1 MIRLDE
7 HTAPILACIHAE
19 SIDPPWSEASFRS
32 LLRLPT
38 VVGLAHSDFSAFI
51 LLSVIE
57 DEAEILTF
65 ATQQEFRRQG
75 RGRSLLKECL
85 NYLFKQKVEN
95 FFLEVNENNFAA
107 IGLYEQLD
115 FKKYGVRESYYINS
129 NKQVS
134 NALLM
139 RRDGIK

>member
-7 HTAPILACIHAE
+7 HTAPILARIHAE
-19 SIDPPWSEASFRS
+19 SVDPPWSEASFRS

-38 VVGLAHSDFSAFI
+38 ILGLAYSDFSAFI

-65 ATQQEFRRQG
+65 ATQKEFRRQG
-75 RGRSLLKECL
+75 RGLSLLKECL
-85 NYLFKQKVEN
+85 NYLFRQKVEK

-115 FKKYGVRESYYINS
+115 FKKYGVRESYYTNS
-129 NKQVS
+129 NQEVS

-139 RRDGIK
+139 RWDGIK